1 MVGRTKSVAEVSPL
15 ALSDLDQMFPET
27 TPPAG
32 SQRGGG
38 GGGDGDVEASQ
49 RARSEVK
56 DRIVRNI
63 GNDLWSNLLR
73 NNFRP
78 IGLLHKKL
86 KS

>member
-38 GGGDGDVEASQ
+38 GGGAMASWK
-49 RARSEVK
+49 RASEQGRRSRTE
-56 DRIVRNI
+56 
-63 GNDLWSNLLR
+63 S
-73 NNFRP
+73 
-78 IGLLHKKL
+78 
-86 KS
+86 